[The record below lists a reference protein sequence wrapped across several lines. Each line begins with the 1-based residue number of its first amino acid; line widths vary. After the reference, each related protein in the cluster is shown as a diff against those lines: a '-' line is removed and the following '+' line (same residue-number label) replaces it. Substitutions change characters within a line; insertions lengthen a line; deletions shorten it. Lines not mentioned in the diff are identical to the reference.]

1 MSDLALSLLSESL
14 IGKRVKSATKSNLTL
29 DDGTVIELFESAQ
42 DCCAAAYGDW
52 ALADAVDLD
61 AAITAVELT
70 SEEQEDYDSHY
81 TSGELRI
88 MHNQNPIALGDLY
101 AGSGN
106 GGYYYSVLSVKVHLP
121 NGGSVQ
127 TELISS

>member
-14 IGKRVKSATKSNLTL
+14 IGRRVTSATNSNLTL
-29 DDGTVIELFESAQ
+29 DDGTVIELFESAS
-42 DCCAAAYGDW
+42 DCCAHASGTW
-52 ALADAVDLD
+52 ALADAADLD
-61 AAITAVELT
+61 AAITGVVLT
-70 SEEQEDYDSHY
+70 SEEQGDYDPY
-81 TSGELRI
+81 TTGELRI

-101 AGSGN
+101 ASAGN